1 MYTRDVCRR
10 ISHNRD
16 DYNRDDH
23 NRDDHKWD
31 VIIVD
36 DDLLTRRGVLN
47 VLGDHRSVG
56 RRQAS
61 TLDEALAFDAS
72 FWRRFDVVVIDVHDQ
87 VKEAREVGTDV
98 YSGVSIM
105 ESIRRWGLD
114 LRIVAITP
122 TRRDPLLSERL
133 RRGGADFVHER
144 VDFQR
149 PSDVV
154 DAAFHPS
161 DRHRPAIHAPWVLL
175 EEGLGHCADPNR
187 AVAVYKASPLY
198 GRVRPGVTQAAI
210 GPRRA
215 ALKLRDDIIGTGFI
229 GRGHRARW
237 NEVRDY
243 LLKLTGRLPV
253 APRDPGPAASGPRAM
268 AP

>member
-1 MYTRDVCRR
+1 M
-10 ISHNRD
+10 S
-16 DYNRDDH
+16 H
-23 NRDDHKWD
+23 NRDDHKRD

-36 DDLLTRRGVLN
+36 DDLLTRRGVFNL
-47 VLGDHRSVG
+47 LGSHRSVG
-56 RRQAS
+56 RRRAN

-72 FWRRFDVVVIDVHDQ
+72 FWCRFDVVVIDVHDQ

-114 LRIVAITP
+114 LQIVAITP

-154 DAAFHPS
+154 DAVFHPS
-161 DRHRPAIHAPWVLL
+161 DRHRPVVHAPWVLL
-175 EEGLGHCADPNR
+175 EEGLGRWANPNR
-187 AVAVYKASPLY
+187 AVAAYKGSPLY

-215 ALKLRDDIIGTGFI
+215 ALKLRDDIIATGFI
-229 GRGHRARW
+229 GRGHSARW

-253 APRDPGPAASGPRAM
+253 APRDPGRAAHGPEAM